1 MAPHYFFTSITR
13 ISNLQDRPFT
23 VEKLPRIQWQTGDY
37 VVGEAITCPGCLHR
51 IEQPN
56 GRMVEV
62 VDGELVVGAF
72 GERAATL
79 EAVGS
84 WQAIADDR
92 RFELM
97 TAGGLFG
104 KVTSKSFYLP
114 PLMALAYRGHV
125 MQDGQKVR
133 MAQFVSERPVIP
145 FDLPI
150 ILIIGTSMS
159 AGKTTAARIIVR
171 QLKQAGYRVIGA
183 KLTGAARYRDI
194 LSIAD
199 AGADY
204 IFDFVDVGLPSS
216 ICDPDHYRKQLR
228 ILLSKMARL
237 EADVLVAE
245 AGASPLEPYN
255 GSVAIEEIAQQVR
268 CTILCASDPYAVLG
282 VASAFKCKPNIIAGA
297 ASNTSA
303 AIDLV
308 RQLTGSEVLNLLDQ
322 KSLPRLNEILF
333 TCLSQ
338 QHDFIIPK
346 NA

>member
-1 MAPHYFFTSITR
+1 MHPHYFFTSITR
-13 ISNLQDRPFT
+13 ISNLRESPFT
-23 VEKLPRIQWQTGDY
+23 VEKLPRNQWQTGDY

-56 GRMVEV
+56 GRMLEV

-84 WQAIADDR
+84 WQAISGDM

-114 PLMALAYRGHV
+114 PLMALDYRGHV
-125 MQDGQKVR
+125 LQDGKKIN
-133 MAQFVSERPVIP
+133 MAQFVSKRPVIP
-145 FDLPI
+145 FNLPV

-171 QLKQAGYRVIGA
+171 QLKQAGYRTIGA

-216 ICDPDHYRKQLR
+216 ICEPDHYRRQLR
-228 ILLSKMARL
+228 ILMSEMARL
-237 EADVLVAE
+237 EADILVAE

-255 GSVAIEEIAQQVR
+255 GSVAMEEMAPQVC
-268 CTILCASDPYAVLG
+268 CTVLCASDPYAVLG
-282 VASAFKCKPNIIAGA
+282 VATAFKCKPDIVAGA
-297 ASNTSA
+297 ATNTSA
-303 AIDLV
+303 AIDLLS
-308 RQLTGSEVLNLLDQ
+308 QLTGGEGLNLLDK
-322 KSLPRLNEILF
+322 KSLPRLNEILSMR
-333 TCLSQ
+333 LAQ
-338 QHDFIIPK
+338 KQGK
-346 NA
+346 R

>member
-1 MAPHYFFTSITR
+1 MPPHYFFTSITR
-13 ISNLQDRPFT
+13 ISKLWESPFT
-23 VEKLPRIQWQTGDY
+23 VEKLPRKQWQTGDY

-84 WQAIADDR
+84 WQTIGDDM

-114 PLMALAYRGHV
+114 PLMALDYRGHV
-125 MQDGQKVR
+125 LLDGQKVC
-133 MAQFVSERPVIP
+133 MAQFVSKRPIIP
-145 FDLPI
+145 FNLPV

-171 QLKQAGYRVIGA
+171 QLKQAGYRTIGA

-204 IFDFVDVGLPSS
+204 IYDFVDVGLPSS
-216 ICDPDHYRKQLR
+216 ICEAQHYRHQLR
-228 ILLSKMARL
+228 ILLSEMARL

-255 GSVAIEEIAQQVR
+255 GSVAIEEIAPQVC

-282 VASAFKCKPNIIAGA
+282 VASAFGRKPDIIAGA
-297 ASNTSA
+297 ATNTSA
-303 AIDLV
+303 AIALV
-308 RQLTGSEVLNLLDQ
+308 RQLTGAEGLNLQDK
-322 KSLPRLNEILF
+322 KSLPRLNEILSAR
-333 TCLSQ
+333 LALKR
-338 QHDFIIPK
+338 HDR
-346 NA
+346 

>member
-1 MAPHYFFTSITR
+1 MDPHYFFTSITR
-13 ISNLQDRPFT
+13 ISNLQNSPFD
-23 VEKLPRIQWQTGDY
+23 VEKLPRSQWQSGDY
-37 VVGEAITCPGCLHR
+37 VIGEAITCPGCLHR

-84 WQAIADDR
+84 WQAIGDDQ

-114 PLMALAYRGHV
+114 PLMSLQYHGHV
-125 MQDGQKVR
+125 LRDGQKVD
-133 MAQFVSERPVIP
+133 MTQFVSRQPFIP
-145 FDLPI
+145 FPLPI

-159 AGKTTAARIIVR
+159 AGKTTAAKIIVR
-171 QLKQAGYRVIGA
+171 QLKQAGYRTIGA

-204 IFDFVDVGLPSS
+204 IFDFVDAGLPSS
-216 ICDPDHYRKQLR
+216 ICDPEHYRRQLR
-228 ILLSKMARL
+228 ILMSEMARL
-237 EADVLVAE
+237 DADVLVAE

-255 GSVAIEEIAQQVR
+255 GSVAMEELAPQVC
-268 CTILCASDPYAVLG
+268 CTVLCASDPYAVLG
-282 VASAFKCKPNIIAGA
+282 VASAFQCQPDIIAGA
-297 ASNTSA
+297 ATNTSA
-303 AIDLV
+303 AIDLLG
-308 RQLTGSEVLNLLDQ
+308 RLTGGEGLNLLDK
-322 KSLPRLNEILF
+322 KSLPRLNEILSA
-333 TCLSQ
+333 CLARQ
-338 QHDFIIPK
+338 RHDR
-346 NA
+346 